1 MKRKYGFLF
10 SLILLLMIPTTA
22 YGQLWTG
29 IIDPSRAIDW
39 SNAGVPGGIPNRTT
53 ICATLSPG
61 ATSAQINSAIGS
73 CPANQVVFLNA
84 GTYNLSSGIVFNN
97 KSNVTLRGAGP
108 DKTFLIFSN
117 GTSCTGLGGDL
128 CIENGDTNDGYDGP
142 SNIATWTAGYSVGTT
157 SITLG
162 AVTLGSI
169 SNLQVGSVL
178 FLDQAD
184 DTSDTGQVYVCQT
197 INVCSMEVG
206 SLNGRVGRGQ
216 QQPVVVTSISG
227 SGPWTIG
234 ISPGIR
240 MPNIVSG
247 KSPQV
252 WWLNGLPVQNDGIEN
267 LSMDHTNTNS
277 AIAAGTFLMNSYKIW
292 FKNIRDINS
301 QHKHIWAYQTVHM
314 TVRDSYFYGSWNAA
328 SESYGIDTYDGADN
342 LVENNIFE
350 HIATAMIHEGCIG
363 CVEGYNFAIDDYYTA
378 NGTAPGWQQAGSYH
392 HSVGDA
398 FILYE
403 GNQGVGMTS
412 DDVHGT
418 SNFLTAFRNYWNG
431 RDPAGGGTKNQQT
444 NAIILNAYS
453 RYYNI
458 IGNVLGTSGYH
469 NNYIAAT
476 PLTINCNT
484 SIYSLGWGGNCGS
497 GPVPDDPFVLT
508 TLMLWGN
515 YDTLNAAA
523 RFLAAEVPVSISQ
536 FANALPLNNS
546 LPNSFYLNAK
556 PSWWGTTPWPAV
568 GPDVTAGNVSGVSG
582 QANNLPAQLCYANS
596 PVDSSYAGA
605 ADRGVLLFN
614 ANNCYGTSGTPPAP
628 PTNLSIVVN

>member
-1 MKRKYGFLF
+1 MTMGRKTSLLLF
-10 SLILLLMIPTTA
+10 PILLCVTTHSEA
-22 YGQLWTG
+22 QTV
-29 IIDPSRAIDW
+29 IDPSRRIDW
-39 SNAGVPGGIPNRTT
+39 SQAGVALGIPNRTT
-53 ICATLSPG
+53 ICATLNPG
-61 ATSAQINSAIGS
+61 ATAAQINSAIGS
-73 CPANQVVFLNA
+73 CPSNQVVFLNA

-292 FKNIRDINS
+292 
-301 QHKHIWAYQTVHM
+301 
-314 TVRDSYFYGSWNAA
+314 
-328 SESYGIDTYDGADN
+328 
-342 LVENNIFE
+342 
-350 HIATAMIHEGCIG
+350 
-363 CVEGYNFAIDDYYTA
+363 
-378 NGTAPGWQQAGSYH
+378 
-392 HSVGDA
+392 
-398 FILYE
+398 
-403 GNQGVGMTS
+403 
-412 DDVHGT
+412 
-418 SNFLTAFRNYWNG
+418 
-431 RDPAGGGTKNQQT
+431 
-444 NAIILNAYS
+444 
-453 RYYNI
+453 
-458 IGNVLGTSGYH
+458 
-469 NNYIAAT
+469 
-476 PLTINCNT
+476 
-484 SIYSLGWGGNCGS
+484 
-497 GPVPDDPFVLT
+497 
-508 TLMLWGN
+508 
-515 YDTLNAAA
+515 
-523 RFLAAEVPVSISQ
+523 
-536 FANALPLNNS
+536 
-546 LPNSFYLNAK
+546 
-556 PSWWGTTPWPAV
+556 
-568 GPDVTAGNVSGVSG
+568 
-582 QANNLPAQLCYANS
+582 
-596 PVDSSYAGA
+596 
-605 ADRGVLLFN
+605 
-614 ANNCYGTSGTPPAP
+614 
-628 PTNLSIVVN
+628 